1 MSQSF
6 NYRHLFYFW
15 VVAKEGGIARAAERL
30 DMAVQ
35 TISAQ
40 VRELEKALGVSLLR
54 TEGRSLVLTDAGVAA
69 LHEADHIFALGEL
82 LPQRVREAASGPTL
96 RLNLGISDGIAKL
109 AVHRLLTPVLDEPH
123 LRLLCHEGEF
133 QPLLGELALHK
144 LDVFMRGDVEVQD
157 EGSQLLALMLG
168 AKRGEMVADFCA
180 GAGGKTLALGAEMRN
195 TGRLYAFDTSGH
207 RLASLK
213 PRLARSG
220 LSNVYPVQIA
230 HERDERI
237 KRLAGKLDRVL
248 VDAPCSGLGTLRR
261 NPDLKWR
268 QTPQAI
274 EEMRVKQAAILA
286 SAARLVK
293 PGGRLVYATCSLLE
307 AENEEIAQAFSA
319 ERGADFAVVPAVEA
333 LAKAHVAQAETLV
346 RGDYL
351 RLWPHRHGT
360 DGFFAA
366 VWQRH

>member
-54 TEGRSLVLTDAGVAA
+54 TEGRNLVLTDAGVAA

-82 LPQRVREAASGPTL
+82 LPVRVREAASGQTL

-144 LDVFMRGDVEVQD
+144 LDAVLADRAAPPNPALRTT
-157 EGSQLLALMLG
+157 SQLLGTSAIAWYAPSIWAEAAANNFPHSLAVVPVLLPTDHAAMRAHRSLAG
-168 AKRGEMVADFCA
+168 ARTHPPAHRRRIRGQRSAEHVCRHRHGRDAGARVAGRAPCTHPRP
-180 GAGGKTLALGAEMRN
+180 GAGGHHAGGAGAVPPDLQRPQGDAPAADAAAGE
-195 TGRLYAFDTSGH
+195 
-207 RLASLK
+207 
-213 PRLARSG
+213 LARRSRPRVKKRAKRPPCHSALAYALFTGQGSG
-220 LSNVYPVQIA
+220 SVSFA
-230 HERDERI
+230 
-237 KRLAGKLDRVL
+237 DRCVTTSQPQ
-248 VDAPCSGLGTLRR
+248 DPQLRR
-261 NPDLKWR
+261 A
-268 QTPQAI
+268 QT
-274 EEMRVKQAAILA
+274 
-286 SAARLVK
+286 
-293 PGGRLVYATCSLLE
+293 
-307 AENEEIAQAFSA
+307 
-319 ERGADFAVVPAVEA
+319 
-333 LAKAHVAQAETLV
+333 
-346 RGDYL
+346 
-351 RLWPHRHGT
+351 
-360 DGFFAA
+360 
-366 VWQRH
+366 

>member
-54 TEGRSLVLTDAGVAA
+54 TEGRNLVLTDAGVAA

-82 LPQRVREAASGPTL
+82 LPVRVREAASGQTL

-144 LDVFMRGDVEVQD
+144 LDAVLADRAAPPNRALRTT
-157 EGSQLLALMLG
+157 SQLLGSSAIAWYAPPLWAEAA
-168 AKRGEMVADFCA
+168 AKDFPHS
-180 GAGGKTLALGAEMRN
+180 LAVVPVLLPTDHAAMR
-195 TGRLYAFDTSGH
+195 
-207 RLASLK
+207 
-213 PRLARSG
+213 ARIDHW
-220 LSNVYPVQIA
+220 L
-230 HERDERI
+230 ERERI
-237 KRLAGKLDRVL
+237 RPRIAGEFEDSALLSTFAATGMGVMPAPVSLGDHLAQTHGL
-248 VDAPCSGLGTLRR
+248 VQVGTT
-261 NPDLKWR
+261 PDVQEQFHL
-268 QTPQAI
+268 I
-274 EEMRVKQAAILA
+274 Y
-286 SAARLVK
+286 SARKVMHPLLT
-293 PGGRLVYATCSLLE
+293 RLLE
-307 AENEEIAQAFSA
+307 AGKGGMLLN
-319 ERGADFAVVPAVEA
+319 
-333 LAKAHVAQAETLV
+333 
-346 RGDYL
+346 
-351 RLWPHRHGT
+351 
-360 DGFFAA
+360 
-366 VWQRH
+366 

>member
-40 VRELEKALGVSLLR
+40 VRELEKSLGVTLLR
-54 TEGRSLVLTDAGVAA
+54 TEGRNLVLTDAGVAA

-144 LDVFMRGDVEVQD
+144 LDAVLADRAAPPNPALRTT
-157 EGSQLLALMLG
+157 SQLLGSSAI
-168 AKRGEMVADFCA
+168 AWFAPAQWAEAACQNFPHS
-180 GAGGKTLALGAEMRN
+180 LAVVPVLLPTDHAAMR
-195 TGRLYAFDTSGH
+195 
-207 RLASLK
+207 
-213 PRLARSG
+213 ARIDHW
-220 LSNVYPVQIA
+220 L
-230 HERDERI
+230 ERERI
-237 KRLAGKLDRVL
+237 RPRIAGEFEDSALLSTFAATGMGVMPAPVSLSAHLAQTHGL
-248 VDAPCSGLGTLRR
+248 VQVGST
-261 NPDLKWR
+261 PDVQEQFHL
-268 QTPQAI
+268 I
-274 EEMRVKQAAILA
+274 Y
-286 SAARLVK
+286 SARKVMHPLLT
-293 PGGRLVYATCSLLE
+293 RLLE
-307 AENEEIAQAFSA
+307 AGQNEMLLNQ
-319 ERGADFAVVPAVEA
+319 
-333 LAKAHVAQAETLV
+333 
-346 RGDYL
+346 
-351 RLWPHRHGT
+351 
-360 DGFFAA
+360 
-366 VWQRH
+366 